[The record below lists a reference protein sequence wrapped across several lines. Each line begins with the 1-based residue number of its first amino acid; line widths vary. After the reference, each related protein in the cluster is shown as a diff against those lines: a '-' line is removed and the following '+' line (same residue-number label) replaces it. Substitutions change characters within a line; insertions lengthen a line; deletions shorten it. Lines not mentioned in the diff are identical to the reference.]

1 MGRVLLMTRS
11 QACRII
17 LKYMDKSING
27 NENLVQI
34 RKIL

>member
-1 MGRVLLMTRS
+1 MERILLMTRS
-11 QACRII
+11 RAYQII